1 MPIAMFQAQVARGQT
16 TRRSAAPERHRYL
29 WTLPLRFV
37 QELEKWIER
46 GAQRA
51 ALRELAE
58 QNGHLLRDI
67 GKSRADALREAAKP
81 FWQP

>member
-1 MPIAMFQAQVARGQT
+1 MPIAMFQAQAARGQT
-16 TRRSAAPERHRYL
+16 TGRSAAAERHRHL

-46 GAQRA
+46 GAQRT

-58 QNGHLLRDI
+58 QNGHLLKDI